1 MPRSRL
7 HLTAQDWKE
16 IDAAFADNDD
26 PLLGADARDS
36 FRQLFRRI
44 VNLAPPPLGVGPAR

>member
-7 HLTAQDWKE
+7 HLTAQDWQE